1 MLQVLPNAPAQSL
14 LAAARRQLLLLL
26 AVLSGLLVLARPVQA
41 QPTKA
46 DSLEQE
52 VRTAHDTV
60 QVKALCKLSFLYL
73 YTKPERSL
81 ALARQALAQ
90 AQQLNY
96 SKGIAAAYNNL
107 GSYYYNSGNYA
118 EAMRYQQLALAL
130 RRARHDEFGVAQS
143 LLNIGNA
150 YYGQGRLPQAVN
162 SYLAALRFSEKLKRD
177 GLSAMLYTNIAN
189 VYSDLQNND
198 AALANMFKAISTRQ
212 RIHDVDGLSFTYNN
226 TGVIYR
232 DLKKYDLAQRYFRLA
247 ADAATASGNKSTL
260 AYALSNTGDTYV
272 RQGHYAQALP
282 VQQQALVL
290 QQQLGDQAGIAG
302 CLVSLGSTYQATGN
316 LAQAEASF
324 QQARAIGQVLKSNK
338 VLIEAVGGLAAVA
351 SARRD
356 YQQALALDRQQ
367 SVLKDSLTSENGR
380 KEIAELGTKYETSQK
395 EQRIVLLNQEN
406 QLQRAV
412 IARRNYLIGL
422 AIALILGVLAWG
434 GLFYSRYK
442 RKQDARLQH
451 EILVQQDLATT
462 AILEA
467 EENERR
473 RIAGE
478 LHDGLGQMFS
488 TVKMNLSSVEQFV
501 DFKDETARQ
510 NFTNTLALVDESCRE
525 VRSISHQMAPNAL
538 LKSGLVSA
546 IRDFI
551 RQVDQRS
558 LKINLHVQGLTERLA
573 PNTEA
578 VLYRV
583 LQEVVNNVIKHAH
596 ATCLDIQLVKDED
609 GLSVMVEDDGVG
621 FDSAQ
626 KAQAEGMGL
635 KNIGSRIAFLKGTV
649 DFDSA
654 PGRGTAVSVWVPA

>member
-1 MLQVLPNAPAQSL
+1 MLQVSPSAPSQSL
-14 LAAARRQLLLLL
+14 LAAARSQLLLLL

-107 GSYYYNSGNYA
+107 GSYYFNSGNYA
-118 EAMRYQQLALAL
+118 EAMRYQQQALAL

-150 YYGQGRLPQAVN
+150 YYGQGKLPQAVN
-162 SYLAALRFSEKLKRD
+162 SYLEALRFSEKLKRD

-232 DLKKYDLAQRYFRLA
+232 DLKKYDLALRYFRLA
-247 ADAATASGNKSTL
+247 AEAATASGNKSIL
-260 AYALSNTGDTYV
+260 AYALSNTADTYV

-290 QQQLGDQAGIAG
+290 QQQLGDQAGVAG
-302 CLVSLGSTYQATGN
+302 CYMSLGSTYQATGD
-316 LAQAEASF
+316 LARAEASF
-324 QQARAIGQVLKSNK
+324 QQTRSIGQALKSNK

-351 SARRD
+351 TARRD
-356 YQQALALDRQQ
+356 FQQALALERQQ
-367 SVLKDSLTSENGR
+367 SVLKDSLMSENGR
-380 KEIAELGTKYETSQK
+380 KQIAELSTKYETSQK

-406 QLQRAV
+406 QLQKAV

-488 TVKMNLSSVEQFV
+488 TVKLNLSSVEQFV
-501 DFKDETARQ
+501 DFKDEAARQ
-510 NFTNTLALVDESCRE
+510 NFANTLALVDESCRE

-583 LQEVVNNVIKHAH
+583 LQEVVNNVIKHAR

-621 FDSAQ
+621 FDSAE